1 MPELIPWDMDLA
13 TSIEGLV
20 LQKTRDRLEELNL
33 TSIPGERIVIRKLPW
48 IQDDSLLP
56 TPCIIVSPAP
66 ETTNWRDGSNERD
79 DTVFAILISVVLSN
93 GLDITTK
100 GMALQLHWRQQIR
113 RNFVNLSRINW
124 DDLADAFTNIDDGSA
139 FLHAQIETGD
149 KFIEPAKRE
158 QRDASYYL
166 LRVHCREPREGS

>member
-1 MPELIPWDMDLA
+1 MPESIPWDMDLA
-13 TSIEGLV
+13 TSIEGLI
-20 LQKTRDRLEELNL
+20 LQKTRDRLEELEL
-33 TSIPGERIVIRKLPW
+33 ASIPGERIVIRKLPW
-48 IQDDSLLP
+48 IQDDAQLP

-66 ETTNWRDGSNERD
+66 ETTNWRDGTNERD
-79 DTVFAILISVVLSN
+79 TTVFAILISVVLAN

-113 RNFVNLSRINW
+113 RNFVNLSRLTW
-124 DDLADAFTNIDDGSA
+124 ADLATAFTNIADGSG

-166 LRVHCREPREGS
+166 LRVTVLEPREGA